1 VTSADPVRDRALKL
15 QNEVRRLEAGAQ
27 GEGQAKRVARRV
39 DEIQSALAVLSGHAR
54 AARTLRRLTTAAD
67 ISLAGLGAGR
77 DDLARRAAGSIPSD
91 SAFTAAKRKIETSS
105 SSLAKE
111 IQAAWKAWA
120 DERLSALPDRRIAML
135 DQARQAQARATLRNL
150 GGLAAAASVT
160 TPVITEFTSAYE
172 GLEDELGEAA
182 DVPEELLAVL
192 DRLSRNLITLR
203 DISDDEVA
211 LLRAYHM
218 DGDIELRRKSA

>member
-27 GEGQAKRVARRV
+27 GEGQARRVAQRV
-39 DEIQSALAVLSGHAR
+39 DEIQSALSILSGHAR
-54 AARTLRRLTTAAD
+54 AARTLRRLTTVAD
-67 ISLAGLGAGR
+67 VSLAGLGAGR

-91 SAFTAAKRKIETSS
+91 SAFTAAKRKIEAASGD
-105 SSLAKE
+105 LAKE
-111 IQAAWKAWA
+111 IQAAWKPWA
-120 DERLSALPDRRIAML
+120 DEQLSALPDRRIATL
-135 DQARQAQARATLRNL
+135 DPARQPQARVTLRSL
-150 GGLAAAASVT
+150 RSLAAAASVT
-160 TPVITEFTSAYE
+160 ALVITDFTSTYE
-172 GLEDELGEAA
+172 GLAEELGEAA

-211 LLRAYHM
+211 LLRAYQM